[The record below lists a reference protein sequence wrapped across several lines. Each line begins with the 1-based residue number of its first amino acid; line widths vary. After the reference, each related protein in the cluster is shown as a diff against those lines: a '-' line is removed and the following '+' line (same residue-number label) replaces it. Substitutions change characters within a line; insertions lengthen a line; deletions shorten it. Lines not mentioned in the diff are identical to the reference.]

1 MANILDVIKGLNQA
15 ATNAY
20 DGYQHMDS
28 KIGLTREEGHPILD
42 SRQMDGFRVRFAAD
56 KMMLTYQAEV
66 LAKQLHP
73 RRQFENEIER
83 KFKDI
88 AKYLQ
93 KEYKKIT
100 KNSVTLSSDEEAD
113 MYVQSTSRV
122 RVWVQAHKQYKIG
135 GLSDADSVRKTS
147 VGDTDKPYEKK
158 FKDFLD
164 LATDKKSQ
172 TNK

>member
-1 MANILDVIKGLNQA
+1 MTKILDVIRGLNQA

-42 SRQMDGFRVRFAAD
+42 SRQMDGFRVRFSAD

-73 RRQFENEIER
+73 RHQFENELER

-88 AKYLQ
+88 VKYLQ

-100 KNSVTLSSDEEAD
+100 KNSVSLSGDGDVD
-113 MYVQSTSRV
+113 MYVQTSSRV
-122 RVWVQAHKQYKIG
+122 RVWVQAHKQYTIG
-135 GLSDADSVRKTS
+135 GLSDVDSVRKTS
-147 VGDTDKPYEKK
+147 AGDVDKPYEKK

-164 LATDKKSQ
+164 LSATKKPQ